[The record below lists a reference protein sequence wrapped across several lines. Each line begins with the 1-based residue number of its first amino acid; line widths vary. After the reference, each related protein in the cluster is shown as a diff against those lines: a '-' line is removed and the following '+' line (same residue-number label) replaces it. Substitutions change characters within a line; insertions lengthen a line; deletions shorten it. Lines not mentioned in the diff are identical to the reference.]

1 MNVYPVKIMW
11 KGEEKILSL
20 KLDLKH
26 IRELQVKTGKEILD
40 LITDAPRELG
50 QMGDLLDAALRWK
63 GNENPADLTGDDLF
77 DLLVQQGKAGIA
89 DWLEIANGIAAAS
102 GVLQSAQANAMLAA
116 VKRRMEK
123 AIEQM
128 NRDEEDEEEEKDTP
142 SPQKESRKK

>member
-89 DWLEIANGIAAAS
+89 DWLEVANGIATAS
-102 GVLQSAQANAMLAA
+102 GVLQSTQASAMLNS
-116 VKRRMEK
+116 VKRKMEK
-123 AIEQM
+123 VIEKM
-128 NRDEEDEEEEKDTP
+128 NHEEDDAEETEVP
-142 SPQKESRKK
+142 SPKAGSRK